1 MDAEGK
7 GQRTACDRFGWPLIL
22 SDHEQQLTLIRTSS
36 AIFVCLFAIVCLIV
50 HRAASIRFAASS
62 RGGTPKNRW
71 LARRNMGE
79 QICYGFSSTPSNRYK
94 NYCDGKIPRPI
105 PWPKLTKVWL
115 KRATTFQNEA

>member
-79 QICYGFSSTPSNRYK
+79 QICYGF
-94 NYCDGKIPRPI
+94 PRPPPI
-105 PWPKLTKVWL
+105 AIKIIAMGKFLDPYLGPS
-115 KRATTFQNEA
+115 